1 MGGHTCWLSYFT
13 LVRRQCGRTVAHSL
27 ARCAVTWLPNFLGW
41 LPYFL
46 SYGAPP
52 RVELRYK
59 LRSVHTR
66 RQVAATIRDDRLL
79 RVNRSGDQLQQH
91 VAATDHSLCTG
102 PATSCRHMLR
112 RYIAVTN
119 RFKCTGEIFWKS
131 LSLQQ
136 NFVASTSRI
145 NSVWFDFLQHI
156 AAAKLCCRDKHFHT
170 NSPVHTKRFVA
181 VTCRC
186 DLLLQLV
193 A

>member
-1 MGGHTCWLSYFT
+1 MAIPVDWVILHWYAGNADGRSLTRSLGVRSRDYQIFSGGYHI
-13 LVRRQCGRTVAHSL
+13 SL
-27 ARCAVTWLPNFLGW
+27 AMGL
-41 LPYFL
+41 
-46 SYGAPP
+46 
-52 RVELRYK
+52 
-59 LRSVHTR
+59 H
-66 RQVAATIRDDRLL
+66 
-79 RVNRSGDQLQQH
+79 QLQQH

-156 AAAKLCCRDKHFHT
+156 TAAKLCCRDKHFHT

-186 DLLLQLV
+186 DLSLQLV